1 MTAAEATGSSPERDL
16 QSDIAATI
24 PVTVLTGF
32 LGSGKTTL
40 LNRLLRHPGLND
52 TAVLINEF
60 GKVGIDHMLVRE
72 VKENA
77 VLLNSGCL
85 CCTVREDLVVSLRE
99 LLRLRFSVMSDVPAF
114 RRVLIETTGLADPAP
129 IIHTLMND
137 LVVGRH
143 YRLDGIVTTVD
154 AVHGAGQLDDHME
167 AVKQAAVADRLV
179 LTKTD
184 LAAPEVVAA
193 LHRRLRALNPAAPIL
208 TAVFGEIAPEAL
220 LDAGLF
226 NPQSKIPDVARW
238 LNAEAFTPGH
248 RAREDDGHD
257 HNKHG
262 HDVNRHDD
270 RIAAFC
276 LTREAPIPWDA
287 FVDWIEMLIATQG
300 TNLLRVKGVLNL
312 DGEERPVA
320 VHGVQHVFHPP
331 AVLPAWPDDDRRS
344 RLVFI
349 TRDLG
354 RRAVED
360 TFNAFVGK
368 AA

>member
-1 MTAAEATGSSPERDL
+1 MTATASPAGAFPERDYR
-16 QSDIAATI
+16 SEAAATI

-40 LNRLLRHPGLND
+40 LNRLLRHPGMAE

-60 GKVGIDHMLVRE
+60 GEIGLDHLLVRE
-72 VKENA
+72 VKENT

-129 IIHTLMND
+129 IIHTLMTD
-137 LVVGRH
+137 VVVGSR

-154 AVHGAGQLDDHME
+154 AVHGAGQLDEHME
-167 AVKQAAVADRLV
+167 AVKQAAVADRLA

-184 LAAPEVVAA
+184 IAAPAA
-193 LHRRLRALNPAAPIL
+193 VEMLRRRLSILNPSAPIL
-208 TAVFGEIAPEAL
+208 TVRHGEVAPEAL

-226 NPQSKIPDVARW
+226 NPKGKIPDVERW
-238 LNAEAFTPGH
+238 LNTESFETDGDAH
-248 RAREDDGHD
+248 DDGD
-257 HNKHG
+257 HHEHV

-270 RIAAFC
+270 RISAFC
-276 LTREAPIPWDA
+276 LTRDAPIPWEA
-287 FVDWIEMLIATQG
+287 FVDWIEMLVATQG
-300 TNLLRVKGVLNL
+300 AKLLRIKGVVNVA
-312 DGEERPVA
+312 GEDRPVA

-331 AVLPAWPDDDRRS
+331 AALPAWPDDDRRS

-349 TRDLG
+349 TRDLSPK
-354 RRAVED
+354 AVED
-360 TFNAFVGK
+360 AFNAFVGN
-368 AA
+368 AV